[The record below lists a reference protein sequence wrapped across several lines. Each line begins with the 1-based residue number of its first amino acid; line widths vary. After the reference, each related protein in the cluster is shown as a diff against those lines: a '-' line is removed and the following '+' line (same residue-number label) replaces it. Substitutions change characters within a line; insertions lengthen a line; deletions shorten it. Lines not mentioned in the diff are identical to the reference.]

1 MSMVYIRREIAE
13 QQRSKQRKNKASTW
27 YPRLCPTC
35 TMAKRSDLMLEI
47 APENNGGQHYAL
59 NVYLVYFG
67 FSFQPIALP

>member
-1 MSMVYIRREIAE
+1 
-13 QQRSKQRKNKASTW
+13 
-27 YPRLCPTC
+27 
-35 TMAKRSDLMLEI
+35 MAKRSDLMLEI